1 MAQPAQSSSASTA
14 SDVKKDGATS
24 TPALDPQE
32 RLASA
37 QALVRR
43 NVFWALGAG
52 VLPTPLLDIAAV
64 TGVQLKQIKGLSDV
78 YGLQFSANIA
88 KKIIY
93 SLLGSIGVVGV
104 GTVLGASFAKFIPAL
119 GTTLGMV
126 SVPVLTGA
134 FTHAMGQV
142 LILHFEAGGTLLD
155 FDATAMRTYFKQEF
169 EKAKETV
176 AQIRTPDAPKPATKT
191 A

>member
-1 MAQPAQSSSASTA
+1 MATHTQSTA
-14 SDVKKDGATS
+14 AASDAKPDAATP
-24 TPALDPQE
+24 TPSAVDPQE
-32 RLASA
+32 RQASA
-37 QALVRR
+37 QAIVQR
-43 NVFWALGAG
+43 NVLWALGAG
-52 VLPTPLLDIAAV
+52 VLPTPLLDVAAV
-64 TGVQLKQIKGLSDV
+64 TGVQLKQIKQLSDV
-78 YGLQFSANIA
+78 YGLPFSSNIA

-93 SLLGSIGVVGV
+93 SLLGSVGVVGV
-104 GTVLGASFAKFIPAL
+104 GTLLGASFAKLIPAI

-134 FTHAMGQV
+134 FTHATGQV

-155 FDATAMRTYFKQEF
+155 FDAAAMRSYFKQEF

-176 AQIRTPDAPKPATKT
+176 AQLRQSDAAKPAAKS

>member
-1 MAQPAQSSSASTA
+1 MAAQSPPSSSTA
-14 SDVKKDGATS
+14 ASPSEAKQNAA
-24 TPALDPQE
+24 PPINQEE
-32 RLASA
+32 RLANA
-37 QALVRR
+37 QAIVRR

-52 VLPTPLLDIAAV
+52 VLPTPLLDVAAV
-64 TGVQLKQIKGLSDV
+64 TGVELKQIKQLSDL
-78 YGLQFSANIA
+78 YGLQFSSDIA

-93 SLLGSIGVVGV
+93 SLLGAVGVVGV
-104 GTVLGASFAKFIPAL
+104 GTLLGASFAKFIPAL

-142 LILHFEAGGTLLD
+142 LIMHFEAGGTLLN
-155 FDATAMRTYFKQEF
+155 FDSTAMRNYFKQEF

-176 AQIRTPDAPKPATKT
+176 SQLRNSDAAKPT
-191 A
+191 AKSA

>member
-1 MAQPAQSSSASTA
+1 MAAQSPSSSPTAASPSEA
-14 SDVKKDGATS
+14 KQDAA
-24 TPALDPQE
+24 PPINQEE
-32 RLASA
+32 RLANA
-37 QALVRR
+37 QAVVRR

-52 VLPTPLLDIAAV
+52 VLPTPLLDVAAV
-64 TGVQLKQIKGLSDV
+64 TGVQLKQIKQLSDL
-78 YGLQFSANIA
+78 YGLQFSSEIA

-93 SLLGSIGVVGV
+93 SLLGSVGVVGV
-104 GTVLGASFAKFIPAL
+104 GTRLGASFAKFIPAL

-142 LILHFEAGGTLLD
+142 LIMHFEAGGTLLN
-155 FDATAMRTYFKQEF
+155 FDSTAMRNYFKQEF

-176 AQIRTPDAPKPATKT
+176 AQLRHSDAAKPAAKS